1 MSATG
6 NSIEAYGHAFRT
18 LYQRVKPVIAER
30 HAVAAILTALLHL
43 LIAYG
48 LLHVTTSAV
57 RPLRPP
63 LAAHPTNVHK
73 LYDAGEQIIS
83 VDIRPGLSRSGWV
96 CKSSSYVGIG
106 ITADPR
112 TQRIILVGEDT
123 PASRAGL
130 QRDDI
135 VLNPDVWGNARQE
148 GALLHVLILR
158 GNVQLTLS
166 VRVGMVCIE

>member
-6 NSIEAYGHAFRT
+6 NSSEAYAFRT

-43 LIAYG
+43 LIVYG
-48 LLHVTTSAV
+48 LLHVTTPAV

-63 LAAHPTNVHK
+63 PAAHPTNVHK
-73 LYDAGEQIIS
+73 LYDAGEQVVS
-83 VDIRPGLSRSGWV
+83 VDIRPGLSRSGWM
-96 CKSSSYVGIG
+96 CKSSSYIGIG
-106 ITADPR
+106 
-112 TQRIILVGEDT
+112 IILVGEDT